1 MLARNRTRSRFRH
14 FRRTVAPAPP
24 TTFNVKDSAGNT
36 YVVPLTVLSST
47 GASYAITTTVL
58 SSNGTPYVV

>member
-14 FRRTVAPAPP
+14 FRRTAA
-24 TTFNVKDSAGNT
+24 TFNVKDSAGNT

-47 GASYAITTTVL
+47 GASYTITTTVL